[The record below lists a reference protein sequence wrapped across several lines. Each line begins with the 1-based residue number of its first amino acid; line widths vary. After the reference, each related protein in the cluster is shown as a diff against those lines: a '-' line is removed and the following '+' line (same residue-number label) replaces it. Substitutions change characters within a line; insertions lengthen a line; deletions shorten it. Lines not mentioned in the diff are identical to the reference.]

1 MSFTNIILIR
11 LLLKNRNLEII
22 YSMPIKQAHKVKK
35 TARDKKALIAI
46 YVARDVHAGLKKLA
60 DQDGRTLSNYL
71 NRILS
76 PVTNT

>member
-1 MSFTNIILIR
+1 
-11 LLLKNRNLEII
+11 
-22 YSMPIKQAHKVKK
+22 MPTKQSHKK
-35 TARDKKALIAI
+35 TGRKNKALIAV
-46 YVARDVHAGLKKLA
+46 YVSKELHAGLKKLA

>member
-1 MSFTNIILIR
+1 MPKKPTKPTR
-11 LLLKNRNLEII
+11 KNKSCIAVYVSKEI
-22 YSMPIKQAHKVKK
+22 
-35 TARDKKALIAI
+35 
-46 YVARDVHAGLKKLA
+46 HAGLKKLA